1 VKVLV
6 AIDIS
11 NGKVVRMSRGEMREL
26 VVYRDDPVATA
37 LEWQAQG
44 AEWLHVVD
52 VDAAILGEERN
63 ATIVEEILKAASVSV
78 QLGGGIRSFELVA
91 RWLEA
96 GATRVCVGTK
106 ALDDDFIQRVVK
118 EFGDRVVAS
127 VDARGGEVRVEGWQQ
142 ASGRSAVELSTHLE
156 ELGIARIMFTDIS
169 RDGTLEGPN
178 IEAIRE
184 LLGSVY
190 VPVVASGGV
199 EGERSLEELSSLES
213 RGLEAVV
220 IGKAF
225 YTGALALD
233 RAMKVAAG

>member
-1 VKVLV
+1 LKILV

-11 NGKVVRMSRGEMREL
+11 NGKVVRMSRGEMKEL

-37 LEWQAQG
+37 ADWQELG

-52 VDAAILGEERN
+52 IDGALLGEERN
-63 ATIVEEILKAASVSV
+63 ASIVEEILKSAKVPV
-78 QLGGGIRSFELVA
+78 QLGGGIRSFERVE
-91 RWLEA
+91 RWLKG

-106 ALDDDFIQRVVK
+106 ALDDEFIKRVVG
-118 EFGDRVVAS
+118 EFGEGVVAS
-127 VDARGGEVRVEGWQQ
+127 VDARGGEVRVEGWRRP
-142 ASGRSAVELSTHLE
+142 SGKTAIELATQLQE
-156 ELGIARIMFTDIS
+156 QGISRIMFTDIS

-178 IEAIRE
+178 VSAIQE
-184 LLGSVY
+184 LLNVVH

-199 EGERSLEELSSLES
+199 EGEA
-213 RGLEAVV
+213 GLEQLRRVSPPLDGVV

-225 YTGALALD
+225 YTGALSLD